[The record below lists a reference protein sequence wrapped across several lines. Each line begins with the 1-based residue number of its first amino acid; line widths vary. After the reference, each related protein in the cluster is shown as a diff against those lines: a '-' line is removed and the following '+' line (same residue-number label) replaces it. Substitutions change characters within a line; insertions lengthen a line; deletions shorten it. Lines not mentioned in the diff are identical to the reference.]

1 MYKEEIKYLRNR
13 YKVPGPENEEVKAV
27 LKNKKQTYEQFL
39 LECAGDNKTW
49 DEMVF
54 ERLHSLYVDLTI
66 RLDTARGE
74 AGSILSALKWRAGYS
89 SNKLGAEEAIEIRDW
104 ALQLEKACDDVIEL
118 TTRKLEVKQEMVE
131 RKYIDS
137 RSKKFVDDTVKL
149 ITQEVLR

>member
-54 ERLHSLYVDLTI
+54 ERLHSLYMDLTI

-74 AGSILSALKWRAGYS
+74 AGSILSALKWRTEY

-118 TTRKLEVKQEMVE
+118 TARKLEVKQEMVE

-149 ITQEVLR
+149 IAQEVFK